1 MLEGTNNNNTK
12 EEESMARPR
21 RDLFLISFLIL
32 FFELAAI
39 RFFGSTVVFLTFF
52 TNLVLLACFLGMSI
66 GLLSARTGRD
76 AVPFALPLAML
87 AFAAAIAVH
96 IAYWQ
101 WAEAIT
107 INVGDQQGTPQLIY
121 FGTEYRPADPSRWRV
136 PIWAVAGVFFTLIA
150 LSFVGLGQV
159 MGRAFAAIPDRVAAY
174 SIDVAGS
181 LTGILAFAAMSYLE
195 IAPTV
200 WLAVVASL
208 YLPCLWYM
216 EFKSRHRDWNWL
228 SYL

>member
-52 TNLVLLACFLGMSI
+52 TNVVLLACFLGMSI

-87 AFAAAIAVH
+87 AFAAAVAVDL
-96 IAYWQ
+96 AYW
-101 WAEAIT
+101 
-107 INVGDQQGTPQLIY
+107 NGP
-121 FGTEYRPADPSRWRV
+121 RRSPSR
-136 PIWAVAGVFFTLIA
+136 
-150 LSFVGLGQV
+150 S
-159 MGRAFAAIPDRVAAY
+159 
-174 SIDVAGS
+174 
-181 LTGILAFAAMSYLE
+181 
-195 IAPTV
+195 AP
-200 WLAVVASL
+200 S
-208 YLPCLWYM
+208 
-216 EFKSRHRDWNWL
+216 
-228 SYL
+228 